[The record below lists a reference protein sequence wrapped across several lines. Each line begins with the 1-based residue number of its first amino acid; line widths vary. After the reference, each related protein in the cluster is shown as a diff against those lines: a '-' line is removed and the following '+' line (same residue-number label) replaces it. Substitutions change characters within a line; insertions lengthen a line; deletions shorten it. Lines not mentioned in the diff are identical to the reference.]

1 METTTHQGTG
11 RSRLLVPLYGVLGLA
26 TVVACAA
33 ASARSGT
40 WPDAVAVALFAGL
53 MIWAENNDVRL
64 SSDTHVSPSLMI
76 VMAAIAAFDGQGTF
90 LGAAAV
96 GVCGGFVVDLVRRRK
111 LCLIVL
117 NCAQFCLASVGAAA
131 TYEAWQ
137 PVHVVPA
144 IFAAAVAFAA
154 VNVACILPAVV
165 LEYRAS
171 PREVWADMAPAMP
184 SYFAFAILGVLV
196 GALYSSLGGL
206 AVALLMTPVMIARAA
221 FSSYME
227 LVNAREATI
236 KVFLRAI
243 AAKDRYTALHT
254 ERVCRYSVY
263 IGEKLGFSHSRLEHL
278 RQAALMHDIGKLAVP
293 GHLLN
298 KPTKL
303 TDDEF
308 RQVQRHAHVCI
319 DILERVDFL
328 KPMIAAASGHHARYD
343 GGGYGG
349 VSEHPIEAYIVAV
362 ADAYDAMTSTRSY
375 RRALPQE
382 VALEE
387 LRAKAGTQFHPDC
400 VAALISALEQRH
412 EEHGLGHEIDAVQ
425 FEVPPPVVGT
435 GSAGLGDLIPS
446 VAAVTPGG

>member
-1 METTTHQGTG
+1 MDTTPPQGTG
-11 RSRLLVPLYGVLGLA
+11 RSRLLVPLYAALGLA
-26 TVVACAA
+26 TVVACAVLA
-33 ASARSGT
+33 ARSGT
-40 WPDAVAVALFAGL
+40 WPAVVPVVLFGVL
-53 MIWAENNDVRL
+53 MVWAENNDVRL

-76 VMAAIAAFDGQGTF
+76 VMAAIAAFDGKGTYF
-90 LGAAAV
+90 GAAAV
-96 GVCGGFVVDLVRRRK
+96 GVCGGFVLDLVRRRK
-111 LCLIVL
+111 VGLIIL
-117 NCAQFCLASVGAAA
+117 NCAQFCLASVAAA
-131 TYEAWQ
+131 AMYEVWE
-137 PVHVVPA
+137 PIHVVLA
-144 IFAAAVAFAA
+144 IIAATIAFAA
-154 VNVACILPAVV
+154 VNVAFILPAVV
-165 LEYRAS
+165 LEYRVT
-171 PREVWADMAPAMP
+171 PRQVWADMAPAMP
-184 SYFAFAILGVLV
+184 SYFAFAVLGVLV
-196 GALYSSLGGL
+196 GVLYSSLGGV

-227 LVNAREATI
+227 LVHAREATI

-298 KPTKL
+298 KPSKL

-308 RQVQRHAHVCI
+308 RLVQRHAHVCI

-349 VSEHPIEAYIVAV
+349 VAEHPIEAYIVAV

-382 VALEE
+382 VAFEE
-387 LRAKAGTQFHPDC
+387 LRSKAGTQFHP
-400 VAALISALEQRH
+400 EERH

-435 GSAGLGDLIPS
+435 GSAGLGDLVPS
-446 VAAVTPGG
+446 AAG